1 MIMTEQEGLTTKKS
15 ENFSEWY
22 HEVIAKAGIVD
33 QRYPLQGFL
42 VYNWYGLAIHEAY
55 IQFLEFLLNANGY
68 KKFYFPPLIP
78 ESLLKKEE
86 HHIKGFQSEVFWV
99 THAGLT
105 EMGEKAALRPTSET
119 VMYEMLKQWI
129 RSHKD
134 LPFKIYQS
142 TSVFRYESKHTR
154 PLIRDREVMWN
165 EAHSSHADLKGIKK
179 HVKEIV
185 KIYRKLYEFCAIPIT
200 FIDVKTGLFAGAVQA
215 IEAYAI
221 YPDGKVLEM
230 GSVNNLGQRFSK
242 AFDVKFTKEDGSQE
256 YVYQGSYGVSERLLS
271 AIVSLHGDDKGLVV
285 PPNVAPI
292 QAVIVPIF
300 GNNDE
305 AVVKYANSVY
315 KRLRKRFRV
324 KVDLD
329 KDKTPGWKF
338 NYYEML
344 GVPVRIEVGKK
355 EVESNTITLIRRD
368 NKEEFL
374 SDMYKSPKELDNI
387 LKSIQSDMYKKAL
400 LEFQK
405 RLSEARNLDELKRII
420 NEKGGLVKTEWCG
433 KQDCADNVKTETKGG
448 EIIGVPFDVKDKPSS
463 NCVWCKNKSR
473 YVVYV
478 GNTY

>member
-1 MIMTEQEGLTTKKS
+1 MAEQEGITTKKS

-22 HEVIAKAGIVD
+22 HEVIAKAGIID

-55 IQFLEFLLNANGY
+55 IRFLESLLNANGY

-99 THAGLT
+99 THSGTT

-134 LPFKIYQS
+134 LPFKLYQS

-154 PLIRDREVMWN
+154 PLIRDREIMWN
-165 EAHSSHADLKGIKK
+165 EAHSSHADLRGINK
-179 HVKEIV
+179 HVKEMV
-185 KIYRKLYEFCAIPIT
+185 KIYRKLYEYCAIPVA
-200 FIDVKTGLFAGAVQA
+200 FIDVKTGLFAGAIQA
-215 IEAYAI
+215 IEAYTV
-221 YPDGKVLEM
+221 YPDGRILEM

-242 AFDVKFTKEDGSQE
+242 AFDVKFTKEDGTQE

-271 AIVSLHGDDKGLVV
+271 AVVSIHGDDKGLVI

-300 GNNDE
+300 GTNDE
-305 AVVKYANSVY
+305 NVVKYANSVY

-324 KVDLD
+324 KIDLD

-344 GVPVRIEVGKK
+344 GVPIRIETGNK
-355 EVESNTITLIRRD
+355 EVGSNTVTLVKRYDRERFLAD
-368 NKEEFL
+368 VNKL
-374 SDMYKSPKELDNI
+374 TKELGNA
-387 LKSIQSDMYKKAL
+387 LKTIQDEMYKKAL
-400 LEFQK
+400 VEFQN
-405 RLSEARNLDELKRII
+405 RLSVAKSLDELKVLV
-420 NEKGGLVKTEWCG
+420 EKGGLVKAEWCG
-433 KQDCADNVKTETKGG
+433 KQDCADNVKAETKGG
-448 EIIGVPFDVKDKPSS
+448 EIIGVPYDVKEKATGR
-463 NCVWCKNKSR
+463 CVWCNNKSR